1 MGNNNGVFEQVI
13 GAVNAINEE
22 MQGKGTEEQNAEL
35 KKAVKDMNVNVTE
48 LNNVLSQLK
57 DIQNKL

>member
-35 KKAVKDMNVNVTE
+35 KRAVKDMNVNVTE

-57 DIQNKL
+57 DIQSKL

>member
-35 KKAVKDMNVNVTE
+35 KRAVKDMNVNVTE